1 MITKENLQEVLVY
14 LGFTANDKN
23 TIFKKTY
30 TNNADIFIKV
40 DFSKREITYAPLD
53 SRFNEGE
60 YPSID
65 KQSTGDRKSVV

>member
-40 DFSKREITYAPLD
+40 DFSKREIT
-53 SRFNEGE
+53 
-60 YPSID
+60 
-65 KQSTGDRKSVV
+65 